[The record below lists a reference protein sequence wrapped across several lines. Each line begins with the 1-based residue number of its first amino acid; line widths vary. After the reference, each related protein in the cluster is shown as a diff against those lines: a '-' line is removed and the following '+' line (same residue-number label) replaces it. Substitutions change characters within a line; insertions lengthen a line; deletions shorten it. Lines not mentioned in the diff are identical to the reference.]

1 MDTFLSLTGGGL
13 MIFFTVTGAALAY
26 RIITSDRPVI
36 SQTNIRTTHIHR
48 TEKEETK

>member
-1 MDTFLSLTGGGL
+1 MDAFLSLTGSGL
-13 MIFFTVTGAALAY
+13 LIFFTVIGAALAY
-26 RIITSDRPVI
+26 RIVTSDRPVI